1 MTTQTPP
8 GLLAHWTR
16 EDARHH
22 AARTIVVLPVGA
34 FEQHG
39 PHLPL
44 ATDAIL
50 VEEVAKRAA
59 ALVPGAVVGPT
70 FTVGSSDH
78 HLPYGG
84 TASLSTGT
92 LVHVLTDAVE
102 SLLLSGFA
110 SVFLLNGHGGN
121 VEIIKLVARDVGIRR
136 GAFAGSGSYF
146 QLAAE
151 QLEAAGAGDIGL
163 VPGHAGA
170 FETSM
175 MLAVHP
181 ELVRQSS
188 VPHRERP
195 AAGWVG
201 PKAYHFASP
210 EPFRAPDGF
219 SDSPD
224 AGSAERGAEFLSI
237 CVNATREALADFAGA
252 VITQIDV

>member
-1 MTTQTPP
+1 MTTTTPP
-8 GLLAHWTR
+8 DLLAHWTR
-16 EDARHH
+16 EDAREH
-22 AARTIVVLPVGA
+22 AARTVVVLPVGA
-34 FEQHG
+34 LEQHG

-50 VEEVAKRAA
+50 VEEVARRAA
-59 ALVPGAVVGPT
+59 AVVPGAVVGPT

-84 TASLSTGT
+84 TASLSTST
-92 LVHVLTDAVE
+92 LIHALTDAVE

-121 VEIIKLVARDVGIRR
+121 VEIIRLVARDVGIRR

-146 QLAAE
+146 QLAADR
-151 QLEAAGAGDIGL
+151 LEAAGAGDIGL

-181 ELVRQSS
+181 ELVRLSS

-201 PKAYHFASP
+201 PKAYHLASP
-210 EPFRAPDGF
+210 APFRAPDGF

-237 CVNATREALADFAGA
+237 CVDAAQEALADFAAA
-252 VITQIDV
+252 VIARAEA